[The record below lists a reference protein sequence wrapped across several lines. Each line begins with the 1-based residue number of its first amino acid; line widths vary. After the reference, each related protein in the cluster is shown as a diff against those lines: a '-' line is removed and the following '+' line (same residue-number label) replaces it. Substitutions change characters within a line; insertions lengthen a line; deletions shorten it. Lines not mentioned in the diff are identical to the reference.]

1 MLKYLVISLSP
12 VAQVKQKKRKKQT
25 ERIEAVDDEIE
36 SSDCNPNIKSEERE
50 TSTKKCQ
57 DKS

>member
-25 ERIEAVDDEIE
+25 ERIEVVDDEIE
-36 SSDCNPNIKSEERE
+36 RSNCDPNIRSEERE
-50 TSTKKCQ
+50 TSTKP
-57 DKS
+57 

>member
-1 MLKYLVISLSP
+1 MLKYLVMSLTP
-12 VAQVKQKKRKKQT
+12 VVHVKQKKRKAQT
-25 ERIEAVDDEIE
+25 ERIEVVDDEIE
-36 SSDCNPNIKSEERE
+36 SSNFNPNIKSEERE